1 MDTSR
6 KSEDFYFL
14 ELTPSHDLLMLALL
28 EVNRLSIYLRNK
40 KDIHEWAL
48 QSVASKLIKGEHVIA
63 ETFQSVTI
71 YFSDI
76 VGFTA
81 LSHSS
86 SPLQVVDMLNDLYTL
101 FDSII
106 PRFDVYKVNIL
117 VGQDS
122 TCVYPCVGQVET
134 IGDAYMVVSGLP
146 LRNGLAH
153 SREITRMSLGLLQ
166 AVQTFQI
173 RHKELHSRSQTTQNQ

>member
-48 QSVASKLIKGEHVIA
+48 QPVASKLIKGEHVIA

-86 SPLQVVDMLNDLYTL
+86 SPLQVVDMLNALYAL

-106 PRFDVYKVNIL
+106 PRFDVYKV
-117 VGQDS
+117 
-122 TCVYPCVGQVET
+122 
-134 IGDAYMVVSGLP
+134 
-146 LRNGLAH
+146 
-153 SREITRMSLGLLQ
+153 
-166 AVQTFQI
+166 
-173 RHKELHSRSQTTQNQ
+173 